1 VIDKITAIDKTTVRF
16 DMKQPY
22 FALPNI
28 LGMPYYLIF
37 AREHF
42 EGPEDRW
49 KQQAIGTG
57 PFMLTFSDPADRL
70 DAVRKAFAATMADKD
85 FIAEAEKQ
93 KLDVNPVTWQQMTEI
108 IKNAFASPPELI
120 TRLRDAID
128 LENRN

>member
-1 VIDKITAIDKTTVRF
+1 
-16 DMKQPY
+16 MKQPY

-57 PFMLTFSDPADRL
+57 PFMLEFSDPTDRFEDWGL
-70 DAVRKAFAATMADKD
+70 WKRLSGMGAVF
-85 FIAEAEKQ
+85 
-93 KLDVNPVTWQQMTEI
+93 VHVPVVTWHYRFHDRDQRTFEKDMTDG
-108 IKNAFASPPELI
+108 PG
-120 TRLRDAID
+120 
-128 LENRN
+128 